1 MVTLKF
7 YDSNLIACRACND
20 CPGVWNLIGLEA
32 LLPEIKIVSAIF
44 RFLWLLFRQSY
55 KEFLRWQTVV
65 PQNTTVCN

>member
-7 YDSNLIACRACND
+7 YY
-20 CPGVWNLIGLEA
+20 WNLIGLEA